1 MAEEKKEKRPSRSE
15 RMYRDSPSIKRDE
28 SDGKVKAMKPSADKK
43 KADEV
48 QGGTDGAMREPMHE
62 DMAARHAMDRLSM
75 HHKHEAEHHAHK
87 GGDKKEMHKRHMTE
101 HKGMLKAHDKEMG
114 ASGEDMI
121 EKTEENE
128 KE

>member
-1 MAEEKKEKRPSRSE
+1 MAEKKKMSRAEK
-15 RMYRDSPSIKRDE
+15 MYGNSPSLKRDDE
-28 SDGKVKAMKPSADKK
+28 DGKVKAMKPSAEKK

-48 QGGTDGAMREPMHE
+48 QGGTDGAEREPMHE

-87 GGDKKEMHKRHMTE
+87 GGSKKEMHKRHLSE
-101 HKGMLKAHDKEMG
+101 HKAMMKSHEKEMG
-114 ASGEDMI
+114 DDGEGMI